1 MIGKLMKLES
11 QNNMKLPNNVI
22 KRTLDIN
29 SEKKK
34 YGQIKMRDYMDR
46 RITSPTFLF
55 FVCMQ
60 LKLIFTRKVAKGC
73 ILGSCLASF

>member
-11 QNNMKLPNNVI
+11 QNNMKLPNNII

-55 FVCMQ
+55 FCMHAI
-60 LKLIFTRKVAKGC
+60 KTHFHKKG
-73 ILGSCLASF
+73 S

>member
-1 MIGKLMKLES
+1 MKLES

-22 KRTLDIN
+22 KRTLEIN

-46 RITSPTFLF
+46 RVTSPTLF
-55 FVCMQ
+55 F
-60 LKLIFTRKVAKGC
+60 C
-73 ILGSCLASF
+73 ILLNGDVFDKKFVTRNLNTRVYVMYICLV

>member
-22 KRTLDIN
+22 KRTLEIN

-34 YGQIKMRDYMDR
+34 NMVR
-46 RITSPTFLF
+46 
-55 FVCMQ
+55 
-60 LKLIFTRKVAKGC
+60 LK
-73 ILGSCLASF
+73 